1 MTILTN
7 IDRLA
12 HSLTAVNSIVQDFD
26 SKKAVSDFDALFVDA
41 TEKVE
46 EALGSIQPEVAEEI
60 LASAKAKANG
70 QLSFAELKS
79 QNFLASSQLE
89 AIQNRPNLKDFME
102 ATGVSASDASE
113 LLYGVMGSN
122 ADLRDWARI
131 MASGNPID
139 AARAATAQMYNSER
153 EYELVNHHEYGS
165 LAFNAVLNEK
175 SLSSKVVLRRS
186 GNFAEIQ
193 PSENIKETFLVSS
206 SGLLLRGTGTTQE
219 QLNKAAWLFGFELP
233 DWLEAVT

>member
-12 HSLTAVNSIVQDFD
+12 HSLTAVHSTVQGFD
-26 SKKAVSDFDALFVDA
+26 SKKAASDFDAFFSDA
-41 TEKVE
+41 SNKIA
-46 EALGSIQPEVAEEI
+46 EATGSIQPKAPEEI
-60 LASAKAKANG
+60 LSTAKVNAEG
-70 QLSFAELKS
+70 QLSFADLKL

-89 AIQNRPNLKDFME
+89 AIQHRPNLKDFME

-165 LAFNAVLNEK
+165 LTFNAVLNEK

-186 GNFAEIQ
+186 GNFAEIE
-193 PSENIKETFLVSS
+193 PAENFKETFLVSS

-219 QLNKAAWLFGFELP
+219 QLNKAAWLFGFDLP
-233 DWLEAVT
+233 DWLEPTT